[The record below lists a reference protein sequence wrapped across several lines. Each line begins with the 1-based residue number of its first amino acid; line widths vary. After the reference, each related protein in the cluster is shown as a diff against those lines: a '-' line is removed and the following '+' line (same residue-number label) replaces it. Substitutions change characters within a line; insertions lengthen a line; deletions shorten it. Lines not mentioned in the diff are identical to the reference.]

1 MPTRPL
7 RCAWQASETAATLIG
22 HAGRVNCVKWSTS
35 LSGLRDEAPALLA
48 SGSADGAV
56 ILWSIDLADQ
66 QQPWRTAAVLQVL
79 LTFQLRPPPPTPPVA
94 SSNLLGA
101 CP

>member
-1 MPTRPL
+1 MRRVSAASQRILLPIRTPSGRH
-7 RCAWQASETAATLIG
+7 RCVCQASETAATLIG

-35 LSGLRDEAPALLA
+35 LSGVRDEAPAVLA

-79 LTFQLRPPPPTPPVA
+79 
-94 SSNLLGA
+94 
-101 CP
+101 